1 MLPCCCRY
9 FSMKQQLLESFGFA
23 AQDRFPVF
31 ADRFPIQL
39 LSYLRLTRIQDPLL
53 FAKVRGKGVMQCLA
67 RHRGKQ
73 MLDAVPDMR
82 RRDKQRKGCDM

>member
-1 MLPCCCRY
+1 
-9 FSMKQQLLESFGFA
+9 MKQQLLESFGFG

-53 FAKVRGKGVMQCLA
+53 FAKVGQADSQEQHVQCTKHWSAPGKAGLAICAMATSTLQYQSVVM
-67 RHRGKQ
+67 H
-73 MLDAVPDMR
+73 
-82 RRDKQRKGCDM
+82 GCAA